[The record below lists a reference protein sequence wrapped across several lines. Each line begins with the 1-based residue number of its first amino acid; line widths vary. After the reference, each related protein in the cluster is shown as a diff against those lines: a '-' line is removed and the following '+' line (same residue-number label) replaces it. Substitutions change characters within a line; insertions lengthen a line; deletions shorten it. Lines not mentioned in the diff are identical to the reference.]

1 MQRLEIST
9 DVYLPREDIYEF
21 LVDFPQYARYSE
33 HLDRVEQH
41 GDGGPGTEY
50 DLVFSWWK
58 LSYTARSRVTGVEHP
73 ARIDWQI
80 IKDISARGHW
90 RVETTAPDEPDPT
103 RDETISETTAD
114 DETTTEDETTTDDE
128 TAGEDETT
136 VDEETAT
143 DGTPA
148 DDETPADNPVSEV
161 YFVVEFDTSSADS
174 NVIDIPR
181 FISFDAVLDRVIP
194 KIQAEAT
201 AIVERIV
208 ADLEGEQREVELRVH
223 ETPSL

>member
-33 HLDRVEQH
+33 HLDRVDQH
-41 GDGGPGTEY
+41 GDGEPGTEY
-50 DLVFSWWK
+50 ELVFSWWK
-58 LSYTARSRVTGVEHP
+58 LSYTARSRVTDVDRP

-90 RVETTAPDEPDPT
+90 RVEPTASNDPPEEPDAP
-103 RDETISETTAD
+103 
-114 DETTTEDETTTDDE
+114 TEDETVSDTTADE
-128 TAGEDETT
+128 TA
-136 VDEETAT
+136 VSEE
-143 DGTPA
+143 G
-148 DDETPADNPVSEV
+148 PVSEV

-174 NVIDIPR
+174 SVIDIPR